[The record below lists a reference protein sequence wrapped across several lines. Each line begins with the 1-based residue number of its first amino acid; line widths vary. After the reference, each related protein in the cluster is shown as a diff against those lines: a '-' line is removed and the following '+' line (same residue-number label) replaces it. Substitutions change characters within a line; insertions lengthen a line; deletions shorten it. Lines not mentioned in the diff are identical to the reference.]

1 MRNTL
6 RALRPVGLLLFGL
19 SLYST
24 SAAANWYEAT
34 GQAPIERGDI
44 NSARQAA
51 IADALQRASLFAGAK
66 VQSEQQVIQGILQ
79 HHQVTLSSA
88 AELKQV
94 QLLSETHSQNQV
106 SITLRAH
113 IIAEASRCSLQQ
125 RTPLQLTP
133 IQLAARQDAIHGQ
146 LFQLGEHS
154 TRQLARHLRD
164 FAPAARLKVTEQ
176 LMLPEQLN
184 AEVADTLF
192 ADGQQFIL
200 LASINDLSL
209 GRKLSKFWQSDSYE
223 RFFALELWLYDTYQR
238 DISFQQEYRTGSQW
252 PQQQATPGS
261 HSMAFWQMPY
271 GQKIDQ
277 VLQAAAQDIQQ
288 QLQCQ
293 PLLTQIRQVRQQQ
306 IEIGLGSSHGLKVGD
321 QVQLIQV
328 QRDPQDSRIRRLIHS
343 PVKLTLTEVTPDS
356 AWAASTAQQLL
367 NHIQPGD
374 IVSLAG
380 Q

>member
-6 RALRPVGLLLFGL
+6 RALRPVGLLLFSL
-19 SLYST
+19 SLYSA

-44 NSARQAA
+44 NAARQAA

-79 HHQVTLSSA
+79 HHQVTLTSA

-113 IIAEASRCSLQQ
+113 IIAETQRCQAQ
-125 RTPLQLTP
+125 YRTPLQLST

-146 LFQLGEHS
+146 LFQLGEQS

-164 FAPAARLKVTEQ
+164 FVPAAKLSINEQ
-176 LMLPEQLN
+176 LMLPAQLT
-184 AEVADTLF
+184 ADVADALF
-192 ADGQQFIL
+192 AKGQQFVL

-209 GRKLSKFWQSDSYE
+209 GRKVSKFWQSDSHE
-223 RFFALELWLYDTYQR
+223 RFFALELWLFDTYQR
-238 DISFQQEYRTGSQW
+238 EFRFQQEYRTASYW
-252 PQQQATPGS
+252 PARPDTPAP
-261 HSMAFWQMPY
+261 HSMAFWQMPL

-277 VLQAAAQDIQQ
+277 VLRAVALDIQQ
-288 QLQCQ
+288 QLQCE

-306 IEIGLGSSHGLKVGD
+306 IEIGLGSSHGLQVGQ

-328 QRDPQDSRIRRLIHS
+328 QRDPEDSRIRRLLHS
-343 PVKLTLTEVTPDS
+343 PVKLTLTEVNPDS
-356 AWAASTAQQLL
+356 AWAAATAQQLL

>member
-6 RALRPVGLLLFGL
+6 RALPPLGLLLFSL
-19 SLYST
+19 SLYSA

-44 NSARQAA
+44 NAARQAA

-79 HHQVTLSSA
+79 HHQVTLSST

-113 IIAEASRCSLQQ
+113 IIAEASRCSQQ
-125 RTPLQLTP
+125 HRVPLQLTT

-164 FAPAARLKVTEQ
+164 FAPAARVNVTEQ
-176 LMLPEQLN
+176 VMLPGQLIP
-184 AEVADTLF
+184 EVADALF
-192 ADGQQFIL
+192 ADGQHFIL

-209 GRKLSKFWQSDSYE
+209 GRKLSKFWQRDNHE

-238 DISFQQEYRTGSQW
+238 DMIFQQEYRTGSQW
-252 PQQQATPGS
+252 PQQPDTPGS

-271 GQKIDQ
+271 GQKVDQ
-277 VLQAAAQDIQQ
+277 VLRAAALDIQQ

-293 PLLTQIRQVRQQQ
+293 PLLTQIRQVHQQQ
-306 IEIGLGSSHGLKVGD
+306 IEISLGSSHGLKVGD
-321 QVQLIQV
+321 QVQVIQV
-328 QRDPQDSRIRRLIHS
+328 QRDPQDNRIRRLIHS
-343 PVKLTLTEVTPDS
+343 PVRLTLTEVNPDS

>member
-1 MRNTL
+1 M
-6 RALRPVGLLLFGL
+6 
-19 SLYST
+19 
-24 SAAANWYEAT
+24 
-34 GQAPIERGDI
+34 
-44 NSARQAA
+44 
-51 IADALQRASLFAGAK
+51 
-66 VQSEQQVIQGILQ
+66 
-79 HHQVTLSSA
+79 
-88 AELKQV
+88 
-94 QLLSETHSQNQV
+94 
-106 SITLRAH
+106 
-113 IIAEASRCSLQQ
+113 QQ

-164 FAPAARLKVTEQ
+164 FTPAARLKVTEQ
-176 LMLPEQLN
+176 WMLPEQLT
-184 AEVADTLF
+184 AEVADALF

-238 DISFQQEYRTGSQW
+238 EISFQQEYRTGSQW
-252 PQQQATPGS
+252 PQQQATPAS

-277 VLQAAAQDIQQ
+277 VLRAAALDIQQ

-343 PVKLTLTEVTPDS
+343 PVKLTLTEVNPDS
-356 AWAASTAQQLL
+356 AWAASAAQQLL